1 MLEFQDTFVVGTYLS
16 LMARDKVSWNSSI
29 GIILDFLFITGRD
42 RDETDMIRNAVDAAL
57 EQLELRKEE
66 DQLTDMKQIK
76 EEIFLEI
83 AKRLEEEK
91 IKRQNTI
98 EV

>member
-1 MLEFQDTFVVGTYLS
+1 MFFIY
-16 LMARDKVSWNSSI
+16 
-29 GIILDFLFITGRD
+29 IIGRD

-57 EQLELRKEE
+57 EQLELRKGE

>member
-1 MLEFQDTFVVGTYLS
+1 
-16 LMARDKVSWNSSI
+16 
-29 GIILDFLFITGRD
+29 
-42 RDETDMIRNAVDAAL
+42 MIRNAVDAAL

>member
-1 MLEFQDTFVVGTYLS
+1 MQ
-16 LMARDKVSWNSSI
+16 
-29 GIILDFLFITGRD
+29 ILRERLIRTGRD

-91 IKRQNTI
+91 IKKQNTI
-98 EV
+98 EVNLKKNPSNRMQTQNKYRGGTKIS